1 VFKQFLLR
9 LSFVMGR
16 ISSVRFVLLGALGLS
31 SAGLVWALGVQGL
44 TIQVRPQLA
53 FPSSSLTV
61 SRTDQPFTVQ
71 ANATGSLGAVAYSSS
86 QAGVATVN
94 SQTGLVTLT
103 GNPGEAI
110 ITAAQQPWERFP
122 AATATL
128 RLTVLG
134 TDPGLSWAPV
144 ELAWQASDVTISPPA
159 SANTQAPFV
168 YEVIEQ
174 TPAGVVTL
182 VAPDKLRLARAGVFK
197 LRARQA
203 AAGIYSPAAID
214 TNVTVRTVSP
224 GQLTPPS
231 TVTTTWADA
240 WIALPQPLAR
250 ALGSGALSYSVVGGA
265 DVVAQ
270 FESPAGGVTPATP
283 ARLKPGKAGTV
294 RVRMVQAAD
303 AQYQSAQAEFDVVV
317 TKASPQLSW
326 SAWAT
331 PSAVYAPDLVVALPG
346 ASVVA
351 GSGPVTY
358 STSNSQVATVAPNG
372 QGGLDLRVMASGS
385 VQVQAV
391 HEETA
396 THARAVL
403 VQPFSVTLAAGGL
416 QAPANMTVTW
426 SADLLDL
433 PWPTQQT
440 PSTGGLTY
448 SLAQASD
455 VADVLA
461 PVAPG
466 SPWRLRLNKPGVVA
480 VKIAQAG
487 DSRYAAAETQFQVVV
502 NAIPVSLAFTDSVTQ
517 VVTGGT
523 LAAGKVYPSVAINT
537 SNADPLNRPG
547 FSSSNPAV
555 LQVDATTGQ
564 LTPVGTGSVT
574 ITASQ
579 AAAGGYGA
587 ASALKTVTVV
597 APALSVV
604 SASVAGA
611 NSAGLAASSV
621 VRYVCPYAS
630 TTATYTF
637 QVSAG
642 MASYVV
648 PTAAGG
654 LSSQVGPVGG
664 NGQFTVTFELA
675 GPSDSVTSADHTLTV
690 QYGTHTESMRVTLQ
704 PTTIGCASS
713 V

>member
-1 VFKQFLLR
+1 MFKHFLLR
-9 LSFVMGR
+9 LSRAMGR
-16 ISSVRFVLLGALGLS
+16 FSSVRLVLLWALGLS
-31 SAGLVWALGVQGL
+31 SASFVWALGMQGL

-53 FPSSSLTV
+53 FSTSSLTV
-61 SRTDQPFTVQ
+61 SRTDQPFAVQ
-71 ANATGSLGAVAYSSS
+71 ANALGSMGAIAYSSN
-86 QAGVATVN
+86 QGGVATIN

-110 ITAAQQPWERFP
+110 ITAAQQAWERFP

-134 TDPGLSWAPV
+134 TDPGLSWPAM
-144 ELAWQASDVTISPPA
+144 ELAWQASDVTISPPT
-159 SANTQAPFV
+159 SANSQSPFV
-168 YEVIEQ
+168 YEVLEQ
-174 TPAGVVTL
+174 TPAGVVSL
-182 VAPDKLRLARAGVFK
+182 VAPDKLRLARTGVFK

-203 AAGIYSPAAID
+203 ATGIYSPAAID
-214 TNVTVRTVSP
+214 TTVTVRAVSP

-231 TVTTTWADA
+231 TVTTSWADA
-240 WIALPQPLAR
+240 WITLPQPLAR

-270 FESPAGGVTPATP
+270 LESPAGGVTPATP
-283 ARLKPGKAGTV
+283 ARLKPSKAGTV
-294 RVRMVQAAD
+294 RVRLVQAAD

-326 SAWAT
+326 PAWT
-331 PSAVYAPDLVVALPG
+331 TSSVVYAPDLVLALPG
-346 ASVVA
+346 ASVAA

-385 VQVQAV
+385 FQVQAV

-403 VQPFSVTLAAGGL
+403 LQPFSVTLATGGL

-426 SADLLDL
+426 STDVLDL
-433 PWPTQQT
+433 PWPSQQT
-440 PSTGGLTY
+440 PSTGALTY
-448 SLAQASD
+448 SLVQASD

-487 DSRYAAAETQFQVVV
+487 DSRYAAAEAQFQVEV
-502 NAIPVSLAFTDSVTQ
+502 NAIPVSLTFTDSLTQ
-517 VVTGGT
+517 VVAGGALATGQ
-523 LAAGKVYPSVAINT
+523 VYPSVVINT
-537 SNADPLNRPG
+537 SNADPLNRAI
-547 FSSSNPAV
+547 FSSSNPLV
-555 LQVDATTGQ
+555 LEVNATTGQ
-564 LTPVGTGSVT
+564 LTPMAAGIVT

-579 AAAGGYGA
+579 VAAGGYGA
-587 ASALKTVTVV
+587 ASVSKTVTVV

-611 NSAGLAASSV
+611 SSASSALSV
-621 VRYVCPYAS
+621 VRYVCPYTS

-642 MASYVV
+642 MAPYIV

-654 LSSQVGPVGG
+654 SSSQVGPVGG
-664 NGQFTVTFELA
+664 NGQFTVTFDLA
-675 GPSDSVTSADHTLTV
+675 GPPDSVTSADHTLTV
-690 QYGTHTESMRVTLQ
+690 QYGTYTETRQVTLQ
-704 PTTIGCASS
+704 PTTIGCGWSG
-713 V
+713 

>member
-1 VFKQFLLR
+1 
-9 LSFVMGR
+9 
-16 ISSVRFVLLGALGLS
+16 
-31 SAGLVWALGVQGL
+31 
-44 TIQVRPQLA
+44 
-53 FPSSSLTV
+53 
-61 SRTDQPFTVQ
+61 
-71 ANATGSLGAVAYSSS
+71 
-86 QAGVATVN
+86 
-94 SQTGLVTLT
+94 
-103 GNPGEAI
+103 
-110 ITAAQQPWERFP
+110 
-122 AATATL
+122 
-128 RLTVLG
+128 
-134 TDPGLSWAPV
+134 
-144 ELAWQASDVTISPPA
+144 
-159 SANTQAPFV
+159 
-168 YEVIEQ
+168 
-174 TPAGVVTL
+174 
-182 VAPDKLRLARAGVFK
+182 LRLARAGVFK

-214 TNVTVRTVSP
+214 TTVTVRAASP

-250 ALGSGALSYSVVGGA
+250 ASGSGALSYSVVGGA

-270 FESPAGGVTPATP
+270 FDSPAGGVTPATP

-294 RVRMVQAAD
+294 RVRIVQAAD

-317 TKASPQLSW
+317 NRASPQLSW
-326 SAWAT
+326 PAWAT
-331 PSAVYAPDLVVALPG
+331 SSAVYAPDLVVALPV

-372 QGGLDLRVMASGS
+372 QGGLALRVLASGS
-385 VQVQAV
+385 FQVQAV

-396 THARAVL
+396 THDRAVL
-403 VQPFSVTLAAGGL
+403 VQPFSVTLAAGVL

-455 VADVLA
+455 VAEVLA

-466 SPWRLRLNKPGVVA
+466 SPWRLKLNKPGVVA

-487 DSRYAAAETQFQVVV
+487 DSRYAAAEAQFQVEV
-502 NAIPVSLAFTDSVTQ
+502 NAIPVSLTFTDSLTQ
-517 VVTGGT
+517 VVAGGA
-523 LAAGKVYPSVAINT
+523 LAIGQIYPSVAINT
-537 SNADPLNRPG
+537 SNADPLNRPV
-547 FSSSNPAV
+547 FSSSNPSV
-555 LQVDATTGQ
+555 LEVNGTTGQ
-564 LTPVGTGSVT
+564 VKPMAAGSVT

-579 AAAGGYGA
+579 VAAGGYGA
-587 ASALKTVTVV
+587 ASVSKTVTVV

-611 NSAGLAASSV
+611 NSAGLAANSV

-642 MASYVV
+642 MASYIV

-664 NGQFTVTFELA
+664 NGQFTVAFELA
-675 GPSDSVTSADHTLTV
+675 GPPDSVTSADHTLTV
-690 QYGTHTESMRVTLQ
+690 QYGTHTETMQVTLQ